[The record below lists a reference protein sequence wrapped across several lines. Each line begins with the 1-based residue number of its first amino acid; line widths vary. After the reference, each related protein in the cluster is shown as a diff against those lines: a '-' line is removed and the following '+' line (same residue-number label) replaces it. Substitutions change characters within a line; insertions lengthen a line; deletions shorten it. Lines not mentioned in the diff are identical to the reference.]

1 VWGDL
6 FSGSFA
12 KARGIMEELGL
23 FVMILAAVIA
33 WDLIKRLF
41 SNYIGEKGKNLATK
55 EDIGEITEK
64 IEGVKSYFTDRTEWL
79 RAKLSVNSQQKMNL
93 FINRNEAHIQFYK
106 DFYKAAI
113 FLRSP
118 IHFRPEEVK
127 ALDEHIKEGR
137 ELITR
142 SFASYF
148 GLMVYVQK
156 DSIST
161 PAHKAV
167 TALIELERSWFR
179 LMIEFRNALAIEAE
193 EREIAKATYNN
204 VYIEQS
210 LVEKPSDQIFN
221 KYSEGIIG
229 RLDTLE
235 NSLKEYAIV
244 LNAHFQSVDNSKAL
258 TAKIET

>member
-1 VWGDL
+1 V
-6 FSGSFA
+6 
-12 KARGIMEELGL
+12 EELGKVVIYL
-23 FVMILAAVIA
+23 AFFIAGYFLRYFFVPY
-33 WDLIKRLF
+33 F
-41 SNYIGEKGKNLATK
+41 GEKGKNLATSQ
-55 EDIGEITEK
+55 DIEGVTEK

-79 RAKLSVNSQQKMNL
+79 RAQLNVSSQQQMNL

-106 DFYKAAI
+106 DIYKAAI

-167 TALIELERSWFR
+167 TALIELERSWFT

-193 EREIAKATYNN
+193 EREIAKATYNT
-204 VYIEQS
+204 VYIEES
-210 LVEKPSDQIFN
+210 LVDKPSDQVFN

-229 RLDTLE
+229 TLDALE
-235 NSLKEYAIV
+235 NSLKDYGTA
-244 LNAHFQSVDNSKAL
+244 LNTHFKSIDNSKAL
-258 TAKIET
+258 TATTGT

>member
-1 VWGDL
+1 
-6 FSGSFA
+6 
-12 KARGIMEELGL
+12 MEELGK
-23 FVMILAAVIA
+23 VMIYLAFFIA
-33 WDLIKRLF
+33 GYFFRYF
-41 SNYIGEKGKNLATK
+41 FAPYIGEKGKNLATSQ
-55 EDIGEITEK
+55 DIEGITEK

-79 RAKLSVNSQQKMNL
+79 RAKLSVNSQQQMNL

-118 IHFRPEEVK
+118 IHFRPEEVN

-148 GLMVYVQK
+148 GLMVYAQK
-156 DSIST
+156 ESIST

-193 EREIAKATYNN
+193 EREIAKSTYNN
-204 VYIEQS
+204 VYLEES
-210 LVEKPSDQIFN
+210 LVEKPSDQVFN
-221 KYSEGIIG
+221 KYYEAIIG
-229 RLDTLE
+229 TLDTLE

-244 LNAHFQSVDNSKAL
+244 LNAHFQSDDRKAL
-258 TAKIET
+258 VAKIET

>member
-1 VWGDL
+1 
-6 FSGSFA
+6 
-12 KARGIMEELGL
+12 MEELGL
-23 FVMILAAVIA
+23 LVIFLVGA
-33 WDLIKRLF
+33 IAGYFLKHF
-41 SNYIGEKGKNLATK
+41 FAPYFGEKGKNLATSQ
-55 EDIGEITEK
+55 DIEGITEK

-79 RAKLSVNSQQKMNL
+79 RAKLSVNSQQQMNL

-142 SFASYF
+142 SFGSYF

-204 VYIEQS
+204 VYLEES
-210 LVEKPSDQIFN
+210 LVEKPSDQVFN

-229 RLDTLE
+229 TLDTLE

-244 LNAHFQSVDNSKAL
+244 LNAHFHSIDNSKAL
-258 TAKIET
+258 AVTTGDSPEK